1 LVLVDNMNDLAG
13 KKVLFICPR
22 FFGYE
27 HEIKSGLEKLGAQ
40 VDYYDE
46 RPFNSSFAKILNRL
60 NFKAVIKK
68 GIDDYYSDILRNA
81 VVADY
86 DYLLVVAPET
96 ITADFINNLKLNN
109 TKIKTVLYLWDSIK
123 NKKNASYL
131 IEHFDKVFTFDK
143 KDSLIDSRI
152 DFLPLFY
159 IDAYAQDLNG
169 SNNCHYQIAFI
180 GTAHSGRYKLVSTIV
195 DSIGMDKKNNY
206 LFYYSPSKLVFFL
219 KKLFTSELKG
229 MSLKDI
235 SFNSMT
241 SKEIISVLANTK
253 VVIDIEHPNQNGL
266 TMRTIEMI
274 GMQKKI
280 ITTNKNIMEYDFY
293 NPNNILVIDR
303 EKPYIEN
310 SFLHSEY
317 QPINSEI
324 RKKYGISSWLINL
337 LSVK

>member
-1 LVLVDNMNDLAG
+1 MVLVDNMNDLAG

-27 HEIKSGLEKLGAQ
+27 HEIKSGLAKLGAQ

-68 GIDDYYSDILRNA
+68 SINDYYSDILRNA
-81 VVADY
+81 VVTDY

-96 ITADFINNLKLNN
+96 ITADFIKNLKLNN

-123 NKKNASYL
+123 NKKNASNL
-131 IEHFDKVFTFDK
+131 IGYFDKVVTFDK
-143 KDSLIDSRI
+143 KDSFIDSRI
-152 DFLPLFY
+152 EFLPLFY
-159 IDAYAQDLNG
+159 IDGYAKDL
-169 SNNCHYQIAFI
+169 SRLNNHHYQIAFI
-180 GTAHSGRYKLVSTIV
+180 GTAHSGRYNLVTTIA
-195 DSIGMDKKNNY
+195 DSLGTDKKNSY
-206 LFYYSPSKLVFFL
+206 LFYYSPSRLVFFL

-274 GMQKKI
+274 GMQKKL
-280 ITTNKNIMEYDFY
+280 ITTNKSVMEYDFY

-303 EKPYIEN
+303 ENPYIEN

-324 RKKYGISSWLINL
+324 RKKYDISSWLINL
-337 LSVK
+337 LSLK